1 MCGDVRAA
9 FRGTSS
15 EGLDCETLF
24 RLVSPSLFTGRA
36 GPRGSSLAPAFCS
49 FDWPLELEQV
59 LHVQCIF
66 ELLDLLPLL
75 SVSGDP
81 QFWLASLPSFS
92 FIAPFLLSFTSLFM
106 ASPLYLVHSGTNNR
120 FKYAYARP

>member
-49 FDWPLELEQV
+49 FDWPARTRTK
-59 LHVQCIF
+59 
-66 ELLDLLPLL
+66 LLDLLLLL

-81 QFWLASLPSFS
+81 QFWLASLPLFFFHCAFFFCLLRRSLWRRLS
-92 FIAPFLLSFTSLFM
+92 SLFIAAQITDLNTLMQGPE
-106 ASPLYLVHSGTNNR
+106 
-120 FKYAYARP
+120 